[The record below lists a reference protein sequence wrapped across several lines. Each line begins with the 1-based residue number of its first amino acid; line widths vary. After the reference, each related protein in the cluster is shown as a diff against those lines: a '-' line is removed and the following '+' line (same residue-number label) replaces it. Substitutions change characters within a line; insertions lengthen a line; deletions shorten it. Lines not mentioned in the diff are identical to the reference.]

1 MCEETKQMRIK
12 SEEERFKEQLK
23 EDRIHNYRKGGLCKT
38 TFILAFIF
46 GAIGAAAY
54 YSHYY
59 LCGTI
64 GIIQALL
71 FFSSWVV
78 GMNSST
84 TKRQAV
90 AIILFVLGVGLTAP
104 FCLLMV

>member
-1 MCEETKQMRIK
+1 MFLIRPTKTLLN
-12 SEEERFKEQLK
+12 KEVKKMWTDIL
-23 EDRIHNYRKGGLCKT
+23 EHHGVKGQKC
-38 TFILAFIF
+38 
-46 GAIGAAAY
+46 
-54 YSHYY
+54 SHYY